1 MKIMSL
7 ILVAALLVAF
17 TGMPASA
24 LVANW
29 NFNADGADSTGG
41 TVAGIENGATTFDAD
56 GTKGLNHTIGS
67 AHWNM
72 KSGLPTGLFNSSDG
86 NSFSASVW
94 VKMDSLPASGES
106 FLIGKTAFGGGTG
119 WALTFQSNGG
129 NMRLNY
135 YLGGIDGYQP
145 TTLGD
150 DGLGVWHHIGIIYD
164 GAAQKMRTY
173 HNGGLL
179 DVASGNGTNH
189 NGNSSSLHVNG
200 NANAAKVGVSMD
212 HARYEDSNIGDVG
225 MLAAWNSGVNPA
237 PIPEPATLGLLA
249 AGGLLM
255 LRRRSA

>member
-1 MKIMSL
+1 MKIMSYVL
-7 ILVAALLVAF
+7 SAALLVAV

-29 NFNADGADSTGG
+29 DFNADGADSTGG
-41 TVAGIENGATTFDAD
+41 TVAGIENGTTTFGTD
-56 GTKGLNHTIGS
+56 GTKGFNHTIGS
-67 AHWNM
+67 GHWNM

-119 WALTFQSNGG
+119 WALTFQNNGG

-145 TTLGD
+145 TTLGN

-173 HNGGLL
+173 HDGSLL
-179 DVASGNGTNH
+179 DVSGSGNH